1 MKPKI
6 WAFLPQDTVVQLLAS
21 MHKALGPSI
30 TQILPAVPTASPSHE
45 FTAADD
51 GHVNALCCACQP
63 AAKATQWQ
71 QMTGNCSLQ
80 SMPTY

>member
-1 MKPKI
+1 MKPEL
-6 WAFLPQDTVVQLLAS
+6 WALLPQDIVVRLLAS
-21 MHKALGPSI
+21 MHEALGPSI
-30 TQILPAVPTASPSHE
+30 TQMLPAAPAASPSHK
-45 FTAADD
+45 FTAAAD

-71 QMTGNCSLQ
+71 QMTGNCRLQ